1 MKKVSEGAEAV
12 IYESSFLGIK
22 AIVKYRIPKGYRIK
36 QLDEKIRASRTK
48 KEARILAMASGIVRT
63 PHLLMLGK
71 YNIWMERVDG
81 TQLHLA
87 KIKDARQRMHIMRE
101 MGICLGKLHS
111 LGITHGD
118 YTTANFACLNA
129 QLLSNGLVTVS
140 IEQQTLTAINITA
153 VGCNTNQTT
162 ANMAVATP
170 AINLPI
176 GGSATFSVQCYS
188 SGTAWNGPINKILNG
203 YLTINYTELQSGL
216 PHTIF
221 GQLVQKVV

>member
-118 YTTANFACLNA
+118 YTTANFMLGNDGKLWLIDFGLSEMTASFEERALDLLLIKRSVPQA
-129 QLLSNGLVTVS
+129 QYEI
-140 IEQQTLTAINITA
+140 IENNYA
-153 VGCNTNQTT
+153 
-162 ANMAVATP
+162 
-170 AINLPI
+170 
-176 GGSATFSVQCYS
+176 STFSE
-188 SGTAWNGPINKILNG
+188 GKR
-203 YLTINYTELQSGL
+203 TISVLKEVEKRGRYQSRTLQ
-216 PHTIF
+216 TD
-221 GQLVQKVV
+221 